1 MKVGMMQPYLFPY
14 LGYFQLIHA
23 CDYFG
28 IADDV
33 QYINKGWI
41 NRNKILNRS
50 DALSFSFSV
59 KKGPF
64 NAPIKD
70 RLYAENIDYEKKKFI
85 KILTQ
90 CYSKAP
96 QFETVLG
103 LVKEIL
109 DFSGKG
115 VSEFNINQLQKIC
128 DYLEIKTVF
137 ILSKSW
143 DNNYVEEENDS
154 PEQKLI
160 KKLKNLQGIICENYI
175 NAIGGMEL
183 YSKKEFAE
191 KGIELNFLKMKNIS
205 YEQFSSGFVPYLS
218 IIDVLMFNTKGQIKE
233 LLNQFE
239 LV

>member
-1 MKVGMMQPYLFPY
+1 MMQPYLFPY
-14 LGYFQLIHA
+14 LGYFQLIYA

-33 QYINKGWI
+33 QYIKKGWI
-41 NRNKILNRS
+41 NRNNILNRS
-50 DALSFSFSV
+50 DVLSFSFSV
-59 KKGPF
+59 KKGTF

-96 QFETVLG
+96 QFESVLG
-103 LVKEIL
+103 LINDIF
-109 DFSGKG
+109 DFPGAG
-115 VSEFNINQLQKIC
+115 VSEFNLNQLQKIC

-143 DNNYVEEENDS
+143 NNNYVEEENDS
-154 PEQKLI
+154 SEQKLI
-160 KKLKNLQGIICENYI
+160 KKLKNLQALNCENYI
-175 NAIGGMEL
+175 NPIGGIEL
-183 YSKKEFAE
+183 YSKKTFAE
-191 KGIELNFLKMKNIS
+191 KGIELNFLKMKNIT
-205 YEQFSSGFVPYLS
+205 YEQFSTDFVPNLS
-218 IIDVLMFNTKGQIKE
+218 IIDVLMFNTKDQIMK

>member
-1 MKVGMMQPYLFPY
+1 MQPYLFPY
-14 LGYFQLIHA
+14 LGYFQLIYA

-33 QYINKGWI
+33 QYIKKGWI
-41 NRNKILNRS
+41 NRNNILNRS
-50 DALSFSFSV
+50 DVLSFSFSV
-59 KKGPF
+59 KKGTF

-96 QFETVLG
+96 QFESVLG
-103 LVKEIL
+103 LINDIF
-109 DFSGKG
+109 DFPGAG
-115 VSEFNINQLQKIC
+115 VSEFNLNQLQKIC

-143 DNNYVEEENDS
+143 NNNYVEEENDS
-154 PEQKLI
+154 SEQKLI
-160 KKLKNLQGIICENYI
+160 KKLKNLQTLNCENYI
-175 NAIGGMEL
+175 NPIGGIEL
-183 YSKKEFAE
+183 YSKKTFAE
-191 KGIELNFLKMKNIS
+191 KGIELNFLKMKNIT
-205 YEQFSSGFVPYLS
+205 YEQFSKGFVPYLS
-218 IIDVLMFNTKGQIKE
+218 IIDVLMFNTKDQIMK